1 MLGEQFRMGR
11 RMVPSKPELFRLIY
25 DSLSGFYQDMDDGSY
40 WQKTTLF
47 DFGWGDEP
55 GYYRYPMPT
64 MQELLQLLLTAT
76 IEDDYFG
83 AASVL
88 LQDDAEEV
96 LPLLESALQRPA
108 NRFHYEQV
116 ADLHELAATYLV
128 AIASNHQFADG
139 NKRAAFLAAGLFL
152 HLNGL
157 RLVADQADAA
167 MTVLAVAAG
176 ERETERL
183 AVWLKGRTL
192 SS

>member
-1 MLGEQFRMGR
+1 MNEPRWIDKDALVVLHDRSIALHGG
-11 RMVPSKPELFRLIY
+11 V
-25 DSLSGFYQDMDDGSY
+25 SG
-40 WQKTTLF
+40 LR
-47 DFGWGDEP
+47 DE
-55 GYYRYPMPT
+55 G
-64 MQELLQLLLTAT
+64 
-76 IEDDYFG
+76 
-83 AASVL
+83 
-88 LQDDAEEV
+88 
-96 LPLLESALQRPA
+96 LLESALQRPA

-128 AIASNHQFADG
+128 AIASNHPFADG

-152 HLNGL
+152 RLNGL

-176 ERETERL
+176 ERETVRL